1 MNRKSRGGN
10 PTVYRTDS
18 GRICPVCHNP
28 IGKCTCKEMEE
39 IPKGDGILKISLQ
52 TKGRHG
58 KKVTVISGF
67 SLVDEELANLAGE
80 LKRKC
85 GAGGSIKEYGLEI
98 QGDFRQKILEEL
110 INKGFKVKKI
120 GG

>member
-1 MNRKSRGGN
+1 MKMKSQGVN
-10 PTVYRTDS
+10 PTVYSTDS
-18 GRICPVCHNP
+18 GRICPVCQNP
-28 IGKCTCKEMEE
+28 IGQCVCKKMKE

-58 KKVTVISGF
+58 KKVTVIAGF
-67 SLVDEELANLAGE
+67 SFSGEELDNLASE

-85 GAGGSIKEYGLEI
+85 GSGGSMKENTLEI
-98 QGDFRQKILEEL
+98 QGDFRQKVREEL
-110 INKGFKVKKI
+110 IGKGFKVKMI